1 MISPLSAVVTGD
13 DQSFISWSEVGL
25 SGLVFRDFEQ
35 QLDCASLERVGSLAN
50 REKNFDYENISS

>member
-25 SGLVFRDFEQ
+25 SGLAFRDFEQ
-35 QLDCASLERVGSLAN
+35 QPDCASLERVGSLAN
-50 REKNFDYENISS
+50 RETSFDYENISS